1 MGLEGCGSGYAD
13 LYVVVVSTG
22 CDFDACGVVVV
33 CFDGL
38 VGADVLDAE
47 FGAVALDFVV
57 GLGVACVDAYPDG
70 ILGCV
75 GYVEGVAAYDVDG
88 VSTDWGWVC
97 GGCGLV
103 VVAEYGEGCVNAV
116 YGGAPPLGAVLVE

>member
-1 MGLEGCGSGYAD
+1 M
-13 LYVVVVSTG
+13 YVVVVSTG

-57 GLGVACVDAYPDG
+57 GLGVACVDTYPDG
-70 ILGCV
+70 VLGCV
-75 GYVEGVAAYDVDG
+75 CDVEGVAAYDVDG
-88 VSTDWGWVC
+88 VSTDWVWVC

-103 VVAEYGEGCVNAV
+103 VIAEDGEGCVNAV
-116 YGGAPPLGAVLVE
+116 YGGAPPLGALLVE